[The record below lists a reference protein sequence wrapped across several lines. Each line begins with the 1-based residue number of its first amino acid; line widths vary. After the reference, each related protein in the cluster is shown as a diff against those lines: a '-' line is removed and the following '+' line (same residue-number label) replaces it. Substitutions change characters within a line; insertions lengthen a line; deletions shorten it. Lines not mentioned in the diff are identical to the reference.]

1 MAELVLHK
9 RFSSWQFRK
18 LEQLLDAQ
26 AAQGYALASAT
37 HKRQVFTP
45 GGVPCRH
52 RLGYCA
58 GAPGSAEEI
67 TYLAAQERA
76 GWELVCREQG
86 WLYFRKPLDA
96 FAEGTSQRLEGDRES
111 IDRMFAAVIRRLEIW
126 RRIELVLT
134 AALVV
139 VGYATVN
146 LVMRLAVIP
155 LLLVLG
161 NTYLIKYMQEA
172 LENDALAG

>member
-1 MAELVLHK
+1 MSA
-9 RFSSWQFRK
+9 
-18 LEQLLDAQ
+18 
-26 AAQGYALASAT
+26 ASAT
-37 HKRQVFTP
+37 ATAS
-45 GGVPCRH
+45 G
-52 RLGYCA
+52 CA
-58 GAPGSAEEI
+58 AI
-67 TYLAAQERA
+67 
-76 GWELVCREQG
+76 W
-86 WLYFRKPLDA
+86 
-96 FAEGTSQRLEGDRES
+96 RLET
-111 IDRMFAAVIRRLEIW
+111 W

>member
-1 MAELVLHK
+1 
-9 RFSSWQFRK
+9 
-18 LEQLLDAQ
+18 
-26 AAQGYALASAT
+26 
-37 HKRQVFTP
+37 
-45 GGVPCRH
+45 
-52 RLGYCA
+52 
-58 GAPGSAEEI
+58 
-67 TYLAAQERA
+67 
-76 GWELVCREQG
+76 
-86 WLYFRKPLDA
+86 
-96 FAEGTSQRLEGDRES
+96 
-111 IDRMFAAVIRRLEIW
+111 MFAAVIRRLETW

>member
-9 RFSSWQFRK
+9 RFSSWQVRK

-26 AAQGYALASAT
+26 AAQGYALVSAT
-37 HKRQVFTP
+37 HKKQVFAP

-76 GWELVCREQG
+76 GWELVCRE
-86 WLYFRKPLDA
+86 
-96 FAEGTSQRLEGDRES
+96 GDRES
-111 IDRMFAAVIRRLEIW
+111 IDRMFAAVIRRLETC

-134 AALVV
+134 AALGV

-161 NTYLIKYMQEA
+161 NTYLIKYLQEA

>member
-1 MAELVLHK
+1 MRLSPRRIRS
-9 RFSSWQFRK
+9 RFSPRAACPAGIGWAIAPARQARRRRSPIWLRRSGRVGSW
-18 LEQLLDAQ
+18 
-26 AAQGYALASAT
+26 SA
-37 HKRQVFTP
+37 
-45 GGVPCRH
+45 
-52 RLGYCA
+52 
-58 GAPGSAEEI
+58 GS
-67 TYLAAQERA
+67 RA
-76 GWELVCREQG
+76 G
-86 WLYFRKPLDA
+86 FFSPTPLDPL
-96 FAEGTSQRLEGDRES
+96 AEGPPHPRQADRLSNDR
-111 IDRMFAAVIRRLEIW
+111 RLAPVNRRLETW